1 MSNELDTT
9 ALDALAEE
17 TPFWALDE
25 IGKKLFEHVV
35 SHGFQGKH
43 PDRDFLLFISEII
56 EAFEDERMGKTE
68 SDKLPGFT
76 PLEEEMA
83 DLVIR
88 VLTFSQEHKLRLAEA
103 VEAKHAYNLTRP
115 FKHGKK
121 F

>member
-1 MSNELDTT
+1 MSQELDTAT
-9 ALDALAEE
+9 LDSLAEE
-17 TPFWALDE
+17 TPFWALKPVAE
-25 IGKKLFEHVV
+25 KLYEHVV

-43 PDRDFLLFISEII
+43 KDRDFLLFITEII
-56 EAFEDERMGKTE
+56 EAFEDDRNGKTE

-88 VLTFSQEHKLRLAEA
+88 VLTFSEEHKLRLAEA

-115 FKHGKK
+115 YKHGKK